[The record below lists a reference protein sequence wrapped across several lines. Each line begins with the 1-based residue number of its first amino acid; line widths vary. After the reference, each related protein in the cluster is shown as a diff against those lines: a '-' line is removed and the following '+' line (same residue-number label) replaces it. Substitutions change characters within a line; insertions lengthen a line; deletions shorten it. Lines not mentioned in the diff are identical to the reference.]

1 MTTFQKKKSPI
12 WAGPVYM
19 KISLEKGC
27 FFLWLGTN
35 VKTAFT
41 IFDKKGK
48 QRGAL
53 MLEVTSTHSHSQ
65 S

>member
-1 MTTFQKKKSPI
+1 
-12 WAGPVYM
+12 M

-48 QRGAL
+48 KGELWCLKLQVPIL
-53 MLEVTSTHSHSQ
+53 IHNLEYL
-65 S
+65 